1 MGAWQGVAEELLH
14 TRYGSLV
21 AHAAFVSG
29 SRDGA
34 DDLVHDAFV
43 ATFARVRP
51 FPNAIAAEA
60 YVRRAIVT
68 KYLDRAKA
76 SARQRDAAVRV
87 ANEPAFVPDAA
98 AGLGTDGTDVLAGLS
113 PRERAC
119 VTLRYIDQL
128 STAETAHVL
137 GLAEG
142 SVKRYLADA
151 SHKIADLVDA
161 KGDAT

>member
-14 TRYGSLV
+14 TRYGALV

-34 DDLVHDAFV
+34 EDLVHDAFV
-43 ATFARVRP
+43 ATFSRLRP

-76 SARQRDAAVRV
+76 SARQREVAVRV
-87 ANEPAFVPDAA
+87 ANEPVHVPDAA
-98 AGLGTDGTDVLAGLS
+98 EGLGADVADVMVGLS

-128 STAETAHVL
+128 STAETARAL

-151 SHKIADLVDA
+151 SHKVAARVQEE
-161 KGDAT
+161 GVR

>member
-1 MGAWQGVAEELLH
+1 MGSWQAVAEELLH
-14 TRYGSLV
+14 ARYGALI

-34 DDLVHDAFV
+34 EDLVHDAFV
-43 ATFARVRP
+43 ATFSRVRR
-51 FPNAIAAEA
+51 FPNATAAEA

-76 SARQRDAAVRV
+76 SARQREMAARV
-87 ANEPAFVPDAA
+87 ASQPVHVPDAA
-98 AGLGTDGTDVLAGLS
+98 AGLESNVADALVGLS

-119 VTLRYIDQL
+119 VVLRYIDQL
-128 STAETAHVL
+128 STAETARAL

-151 SHKIADLVDA
+151 SHKVAARVQEE
-161 KGDAT
+161 GVR

>member
-1 MGAWQGVAEELLH
+1 MGAWQSVAEDVLRS
-14 TRYGSLV
+14 RYGALV

-34 DDLVHDAFV
+34 EDLVHDAFI
-43 ATFARVRP
+43 ATFSRVRP

-68 KYLDRAKA
+68 KYLDRARA
-76 SARQRDAAVRV
+76 SSRERQTSERLGAQPVHM
-87 ANEPAFVPDAA
+87 PDAS
-98 AGLGTDGTDVLAGLS
+98 AGLGGGVADVLAGLS

-119 VTLRYIDQL
+119 VTLRYVDQL
-128 STAETAHVL
+128 STAETAQAL

-142 SVKRYLADA
+142 SVKRYVADA
-151 SHKIADLVDA
+151 SRKVAALVA
-161 KGDAT
+161 QEGGAR

>member
-1 MGAWQGVAEELLH
+1 MGAWQSVAEDVLRS
-14 TRYGSLV
+14 RYSALV
-21 AHAAFVSG
+21 AHATFVSG
-29 SRDGA
+29 ARDGA
-34 DDLVHDAFV
+34 EDLVHDAFI
-43 ATFARVRP
+43 ATFSRVRP

-76 SARQRDAAVRV
+76 SSRARQATERLGAQPVH
-87 ANEPAFVPDAA
+87 VPDVS
-98 AGLGTDGTDVLAGLS
+98 AGVGGDVADVLVGLS

-128 STAETAHVL
+128 STAETAHAL

-151 SHKIADLVDA
+151 SRKVAALVTQEGGA
-161 KGDAT
+161 Q

>member
-1 MGAWQGVAEELLH
+1 VGAWQSVAEEVLRS
-14 TRYGSLV
+14 RYGALV

-29 SRDGA
+29 TREGA
-34 DDLVHDAFV
+34 EDLVHDAFV
-43 ATFARVRP
+43 ATFSRVRP
-51 FPNAIAAEA
+51 FPNAVAAEA

-68 KYLDRAKA
+68 KYLDRAKTSSRERQA
-76 SARQRDAAVRV
+76 SARLGA
-87 ANEPAFVPDAA
+87 EPVHVPDAA
-98 AGLGTDGTDVLAGLS
+98 AGLAGDVADVLAGLS

-128 STAETAHVL
+128 STAETARAL

-151 SHKIADLVDA
+151 SRKVAALVA
-161 KGDAT
+161 QEGGAR

>member
-1 MGAWQGVAEELLH
+1 MGNWQAVAEEVLRS
-14 TRYGSLV
+14 RYGALV

-34 DDLVHDAFV
+34 EDLVHDAFV
-43 ATFARVRP
+43 ATFSRVRP
-51 FPNAIAAEA
+51 FPNAVAAEA

-68 KYLDRAKA
+68 KYLDRNKA
-76 SARQRDAAVRV
+76 QSRQREAVSRIAALPVDM
-87 ANEPAFVPDAA
+87 PDAA
-98 AGLGTDGTDVLAGLS
+98 AGLSGDARDVLGGLS

-128 STAETAHVL
+128 STAETAHAL
-137 GLAEG
+137 GIAEG

-151 SHKIADLVDA
+151 ARKIAELVAADGGA
-161 KGDAT
+161 L